1 MLSRVHVR
9 KCSVWMDVFAHFLGL
24 INRIPIW
31 PFTLAVCGEGG
42 GSHFILTR
50 ISFRFCYVKL
60 TSTVFGFFAFDVTS
74 FCLNCQVVSNIQ

>member
-9 KCSVWMDVFAHFLGL
+9 MCSVWMDVFAHLLSL
-24 INRIPIW
+24 INRTPIW
-31 PFTLAVCGEGG
+31 PFTLAVCGEAG
-42 GSHFILTR
+42 GSHIILSR

-74 FCLNCQVVSNIQ
+74 FCLNCQTVSNMQ